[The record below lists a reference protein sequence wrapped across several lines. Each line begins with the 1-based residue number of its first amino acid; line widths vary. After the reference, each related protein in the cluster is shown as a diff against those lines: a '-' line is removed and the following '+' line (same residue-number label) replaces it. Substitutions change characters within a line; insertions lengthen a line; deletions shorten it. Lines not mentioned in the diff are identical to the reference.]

1 MEQILVKKLAE
12 EKAKELSEF
21 LDIELEGGKITEA
34 KKYTI
39 DSIYEDRYRI
49 IVSNLKRPVKKVI
62 GADGL
67 AEFKVWVDEDKLF
80 LEKEDELYPTRKR
93 VADALQVDPY
103 LLTERKV
110 FVRIK
115 RRTFDIT
122 EQVRQVS
129 KKLYKRLLEREMR
142 PYTRREKGV

>member
-1 MEQILVKKLAE
+1 MEKIAK

-21 LDIELEGGKITEA
+21 LDMELEGEEITEA

-49 IVSNLKRPVKKVI
+49 IVSNLKRPVKKAI

-67 AEFKVWVDEDKLF
+67 AEFQVWEDEDDLF
-80 LEKEDELYPTRKR
+80 LEKEDKLYPTRKR
-93 VADALQVDPY
+93 VADALQVDPD

-110 FVRIK
+110 FIRIQQ
-115 RRTFDIT
+115 RTFDIT

-129 KKLYKRLLEREMR
+129 KKLYKRLLVREMH
-142 PYTRREKGV
+142 PYRRREERV